1 MTQSSGGPYEDRS
14 VEEQIQHLKS
24 REKHFKRVI
33 EKRIARGH
41 IDDVWQEALLHMF
54 KRLQSGP
61 PVAKLDAYMATVC
74 VNAATDLLR
83 QLGRQADAFAGG
95 DLDEFSETGIVI
107 DFDRDVDLVRVQ
119 SVMREELT
127 PQQHKVYI
135 LKHYYGLDSRSIA
148 ELVGAASDSA
158 VRQMIR
164 AANRRLRE
172 PAVMRR
178 LAAED

>member
-1 MTQSSGGPYEDRS
+1 MTQSSGGPHGDRS
-14 VEEQIQHLKS
+14 VEEHIQHLKS

-33 EKRIARGH
+33 EKRIAPGH
-41 IDDVWQEALLHMF
+41 VDDVWQEALVRMF
-54 KRLQSGP
+54 KRLQSEP
-61 PVAKLDAYMATVC
+61 PVEKLDAYMATVC
-74 VNAATDLLR
+74 GNAATDMLR
-83 QLGRQADAFAGG
+83 QLGRHADAFAGG

-107 DFDRDVDLVRVQ
+107 DFDRDVNLVRIQ
-119 SVMREELT
+119 SVLREELT

-148 ELVGAASDSA
+148 ELAGVASDSA
-158 VRQMIR
+158 VRQMVR
-164 AANRRLRE
+164 AANRKLRE